1 MSPTRRQL
9 LLAGA
14 GGVTALAG
22 CSALT
27 APRQSLLVAVNNYTD
42 SRHEGRVLVENDGTE
57 LVRQYVE
64 APAAEPAGWATVE
77 TKVDLG
83 RMPDDTPLNVSAS
96 FGDDLEASGQHT
108 LECSETYA
116 GDAVYVQIENETP
129 PNLRLNLA
137 CYDEFPSSEARQGGV
152 GES

>member
-9 LLAGA
+9 LLAGT
-14 GGVTALAG
+14 GGLTALAG
-22 CSALT
+22 CSALS
-27 APRQSLLVAVNNYTD
+27 APSQSLLVAVNNYTD
-42 SRHEGRVLVENDGTE
+42 SRHRGTVLVEVDGE
-57 LVRQYVE
+57 EVVHQYLEV
-64 APAAEPAGWATVE
+64 PAAEPDGWATVE

-83 RMPDDTPLNVSAS
+83 RLPDDTALDVSAS
-96 FGDDLEASGQHT
+96 FDDDLEASGQHT